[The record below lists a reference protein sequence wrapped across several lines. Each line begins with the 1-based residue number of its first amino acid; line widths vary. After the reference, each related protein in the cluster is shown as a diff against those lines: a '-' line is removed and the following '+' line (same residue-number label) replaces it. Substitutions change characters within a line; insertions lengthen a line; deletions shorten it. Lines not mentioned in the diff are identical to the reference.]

1 MSIFYSLLQALS
13 ISNLRI
19 CYCVQ
24 EVKFGHE
31 KLVSSELLDLGTI
44 RLERGSEGED
54 QVCVQCHTS
63 RDTFAW
69 YYDDRLTG
77 WRCPGS

>member
-1 MSIFYSLLQALS
+1 M
-13 ISNLRI
+13 
-19 CYCVQ
+19 Q

-63 RDTFAW
+63 TR
-69 YYDDRLTG
+69 YICMVL
-77 WRCPGS
+77 